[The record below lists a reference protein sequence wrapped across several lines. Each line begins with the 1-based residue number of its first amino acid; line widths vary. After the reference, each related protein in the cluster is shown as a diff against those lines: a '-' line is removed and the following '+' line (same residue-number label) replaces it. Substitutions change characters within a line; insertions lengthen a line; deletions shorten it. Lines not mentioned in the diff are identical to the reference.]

1 MEIHL
6 SDEQQAFIREGIA
19 SGRLQKAE
27 DAFGEAMSLWEE
39 RERRRIEILAAVQ
52 ASEAS
57 LARGGG
63 RTIASREQAAQLA
76 EDVRRRGMDRLAAE
90 KKTADG

>member
-19 SGRLQKAE
+19 SGRLQKPE

-39 RERRRIEILAAVQ
+39 RERRRIDILAAVQ

-57 LARGGG
+57 LARGRG
-63 RTIASREQAAQLA
+63 RRIASREQAAQLA
-76 EDVRRRGMDRLAAE
+76 EDVMRRGIDRLAAE